1 MATGSITKYRALV
14 RTVECGNMSAAA
26 SSMQY
31 TQSAFSHMIS
41 SLEAKLGFKLIVR
54 HRSGIRLTPEGEMLY
69 GRIKEILALQE
80 EVKAIS
86 ARIRGAV
93 PGIIRIGGSA
103 GLMAVL
109 TGEAEA
115 RIHASSPEL
124 TLVFS
129 DGDTEDILRG
139 LEEGTIDLGLVSE
152 DPGLDYTFEP
162 LTEETLSVLMPKG
175 HPLAEKDAVTCADLA
190 KEPLV
195 GLSQAEVRRVFS
207 FLRVPPR
214 EDGLFCSSVP
224 ALTGLVREGK
234 GLLVAGNLELEAF
247 RDPELAVREIADAP
261 KRALGAAYRR
271 LTQAEKTVYLVLP
284 EIKELFAA
292 RTDSGEGPEKTEER

>member
-41 SLEAKLGFKLIVR
+41 SLEAKLGFKLLIR

-93 PGIIRIGGSA
+93 PGIIRIGGSP

-109 TGEAEA
+109 TGEAEE
-115 RIHASSPEL
+115 RIRASWPQL

-129 DGDTEDILRG
+129 DGDTEEVLRS
-139 LEEGTIDLGLVSE
+139 LDEGTLDLGIVSD
-152 DPGLDYTFEP
+152 DPGEEYAVEP
-162 LTEETLSVLMPKG
+162 LTEEAMAVLMPKD
-175 HPLAEKDAVTCADLA
+175 HPLAA
-190 KEPLV
+190 KEEVVCGNLAGELFV
-195 GLSQAEVRRVFS
+195 GFSPSEVRRTQS
-207 FLRVPPR
+207 CLRTEIR
-214 EDGLFCSSVP
+214 ESGLFCSSVP
-224 ALTGLVREGK
+224 ALTALVKSGR
-234 GLLVAGNLELEAF
+234 GLLAAGSRDLEAF
-247 RDPELAVREIADAP
+247 EDPELTVRIVADAP
-261 KRALGAAYRR
+261 KRTLGAAFRK
-271 LTQAEKTVYLVLP
+271 LTQTEKVIYPVLSEIRKLFESSGVEKDP
-284 EIKELFAA
+284 E
-292 RTDSGEGPEKTEER
+292 